1 MGNLGGGE
9 VLVIMLVAL
18 LVLGPSK
25 LPDAARQLGKAVAEF
40 RKVSGGFQ
48 RELRAALEAEPEPT
62 PAAQVPS
69 GLPVNEQVQA
79 DAQPVDAV
87 QLEVEVQPEA
97 RAASDGAGSEARAA
111 SDGAGSQVKVETPAA
126 DDTNPTS

>member
-9 VLVIMLVAL
+9 ILVIMLVAL

-25 LPDAARQLGKAVAEF
+25 LPEAARQLGKAVAEF

-48 RELRAALEAEPEPT
+48 RELRAALEAESPPT

-69 GLPVNEQVQA
+69 GVAAPETKLVDTADPAPSVEPVT
-79 DAQPVDAV
+79 
-87 QLEVEVQPEA
+87 PE
-97 RAASDGAGSEARAA
+97 SAGSAPIDT
-111 SDGAGSQVKVETPAA
+111 SDTAP
-126 DDTNPTS
+126 

>member
-9 VLVIMLVAL
+9 LLVIMLVAL
-18 LVLGPSK
+18 LVLGPAK

-62 PAAQVPS
+62 PVAQVPS
-69 GLPVNEQVQA
+69 GLPVEDEARAASDAAGSEARAASDGA
-79 DAQPVDAV
+79 DS
-87 QLEVEVQPEA
+87 EA
-97 RAASDGAGSEARAA
+97 RAASDGAGSE
-111 SDGAGSQVKVETPAA
+111 VKVETPPAN
-126 DDTNPTS
+126 DTDPTP

>member
-1 MGNLGGGE
+1 MGNIGGGE

-18 LVLGPSK
+18 LVLGPAK

-48 RELRAALEAEPEPT
+48 RELRAALEADPEPT

-69 GLPVNEQVQA
+69 GLPVT
-79 DAQPVDAV
+79 D
-87 QLEVEVQPEA
+87 EVRTKSAGPRPE
-97 RAASDGAGSEARAA
+97 AASDGAGSE
-111 SDGAGSQVKVETPAA
+111 VKVETPPAN
-126 DDTNPTS
+126 DTDPTP

>member
-48 RELRAALEAEPEPT
+48 RELRAALEAEPEPI

-69 GLPVNEQVQA
+69 GLPVTDDVQ
-79 DAQPVDAV
+79 P
-87 QLEVEVQPEA
+87 EVEVE
-97 RAASDGAGSEARAA
+97 
-111 SDGAGSQVKVETPAA
+111 VETPPAN
-126 DDTNPTS
+126 DTDPTP

>member
-9 VLVIMLVAL
+9 ILVILLVAL

-69 GLPVNEQVQA
+69 GLPTA
-79 DAQPVDAV
+79 D
-87 QLEVEVQPEA
+87 ESQPE
-97 RAASDGAGSEARAA
+97 
-111 SDGAGSQVKVETPAA
+111 VKTDTPPP
-126 DDTNPTS
+126 DDTDLAP

>member
-9 VLVIMLVAL
+9 ILVIMLVAL

-25 LPDAARQLGKAVAEF
+25 LPEAARQLGKAVAEF

-69 GLPVNEQVQA
+69 GLPTT
-79 DAQPVDAV
+79 DPPVP
-87 QLEVEVQPEA
+87 EV
-97 RAASDGAGSEARAA
+97 
-111 SDGAGSQVKVETPAA
+111 KTETPSAN
-126 DDTNPTS
+126 DTDPAP